1 MLQAGQFM
9 KKNIELWDAIIF
21 SSSFNKT
28 NITPNMIKNFIKIAM
43 RSLLKHKSSTFIN
56 ISGLAIGL
64 AATIM
69 ILMWIQHEL
78 SYDKFYTDYDLIY
91 RVEQDQS
98 YGDGDPYHVTVT
110 PVPSGPVWKNDIAEI
125 TDFTRVS
132 GLPRLL
138 FERGDLKMYESNFRA
153 VDSSFFLIFDFKFI
167 YGEPGTALNEP
178 HSIVITKETAE
189 KYFGD
194 ENPIGERLTVE
205 RQMEF
210 VVTGVIENLP
220 DNTIHSFDGV
230 IPYEFL
236 YEVGVASD
244 DTWGSNSILTYVKL
258 VNNANLE
265 HVGEKLTQ
273 IINDHRD
280 RSSAVFMVNP
290 IHRIRL
296 HGYFG
301 YASPVGAVIYVY
313 IFGAISIFV
322 LLIACIN
329 FINLST
335 ARSANRSK
343 EIGIKKVSGAQK
355 KSIMLQFLI
364 ESVMQV
370 MIALFVALILVG
382 LLIGVFNT
390 TAGKSFSIADIFRP
404 EYIIGYLLLSLFTGL
419 VAGLYPSF
427 YLSSFKP
434 LEVLK
439 GERSGG
445 TKSGRLRKVLVIIQ
459 FVLSVFLAT
468 CGLVIFSQVK
478 YMREIDLGYDKD
490 NTIVISMMDNVKTS
504 YPTLKKELERHP
516 LIEGV
521 TASGG
526 TPYYLGSNSGGADW
540 EGKDPEK
547 RVLIGFNRVD
557 FAYTKTMGIKI
568 KYGRPFTE
576 DYPSDMLTDSTAA
589 FLINEEVAK
598 LMGVEN
604 PVGLRFDFGVSGTVI
619 GVMENFYFKPASEV
633 IEPIV
638 FVCSSPEPFN
648 FIVVRISE
656 NGHEEALAAL
666 EEIWADIIPAY
677 PLDYSFIADKVDD
690 MYRAE
695 TRMGD
700 LFKYFTILAILLAA
714 MGLYGLSSFIAEQK
728 SREIGI
734 RKVMGASVFSVVSK
748 LTSEFL
754 ILVGI
759 ALLIGLPIAIIYLN
773 KWLQDFP
780 YRSGISPI
788 LILLVA
794 LISLSVAAIAVSFQS
809 FRAGRTNPA
818 DTLRIE

>member
-1 MLQAGQFM
+1 
-9 KKNIELWDAIIF
+9 
-21 SSSFNKT
+21 
-28 NITPNMIKNFIKIAM
+28 MIKNFIKIAM

-91 RVEQDQS
+91 RVEQEQS
-98 YGDGDPYHVTVT
+98 YGEGDPYHVNVT
-110 PVPSGPVWKNDIAEI
+110 PVPSGPVWKNEIAEI
-125 TDFTRVS
+125 TDATRV
-132 GLPRLL
+132 GYLPKLL
-138 FERGDLKMYESNFRA
+138 IERGDKKMYESNFRS
-153 VDSSFFLIFDFKFI
+153 VDSTFFRIFDFKFI

-178 HSIVITKETAE
+178 HSIVITEETAK

-210 VVTGVIENLP
+210 VVTGVLEDLP
-220 DNTIHSFDGV
+220 ENTIHDFDGV

-236 YEVGVASD
+236 YEIGVARD
-244 DTWGSNSILTYVKL
+244 DTWGTNSIITYVKL

-265 HVGEKLTQ
+265 LVGEKLTQ
-273 IINDHRD
+273 IINDHRT
-280 RSSAVFMVNP
+280 RSSSVFFVNP
-290 IHRIRL
+290 VERIRL

-301 YASPVGAVIYVY
+301 YAKPVGAVIYIY

-355 KSIMLQFLI
+355 KSIMIQFLI
-364 ESVMQV
+364 ESVFQV
-370 MIALFVALILVG
+370 MIALIIALILVG

-390 TAGKSFSIADIFRP
+390 TAGKSFSVADIFRI
-404 EYIIGYLLLSLFTGL
+404 EYIIGYLILALLTGL

-434 LEVLK
+434 LDVLK

-445 TKSGRLRKVLVIIQ
+445 TKSGKLRKVLVVVQ

-468 CGLVIFSQVK
+468 CGLVIFSQVN
-478 YMREIDLGYDKD
+478 YMRKIDVGYDKD

-504 YPTLKKELERHP
+504 YSTIKQELERHP

-521 TASGG
+521 SASRG

-540 EGKDPEK
+540 EGKDPER
-547 RVLIGFNRVD
+547 RVLIGVNWVD
-557 FAYTKTMGIKI
+557 FDYTQTMGINI
-568 KYGRPFTE
+568 KYGRSFTK
-576 DYPSDMLTDSTAA
+576 DYASDMVTDSTAS

-633 IEPIV
+633 IEPMV
-638 FVCSSPEPFN
+638 FVVTNPESLD
-648 FIVVRISE
+648 FIAVRINE
-656 NGHEEALAAL
+656 NSREEALAAI
-666 EEIWADIIPAY
+666 EEIWARIVPAY
-677 PLDYSFIADKVDD
+677 PLDYSFISDKVDD

-734 RKVMGASVFSVVSK
+734 RKVMGASVSGVVSR

-754 ILVGI
+754 VLVSV
-759 ALLIGLPIAIIYLN
+759 ALIIGLPLAIIYIN
-773 KWLQDFP
+773 HWLQDFP
-780 YRSGISPI
+780 YRSGISPVVI
-788 LILLVA
+788 VLVA

-809 FRAGRTNPA
+809 YRAGKTNPA
-818 DTLRIE
+818 ETLRIE